1 MKKVN
6 FLYISFVFI
15 LIYTSAF
22 SQSNSQVLAGDKI
35 FSVNYS
41 LGIPNGSLHN
51 FISNKM
57 INGFNAD
64 VRSFITDK
72 FAAGLSIGW
81 NNFKEQYPRE
91 TYPNGNGSYSSV
103 RTKYL
108 STAPVMLTGFYHF
121 TTNKKIN
128 PYATAGAGIHLVTYN
143 KWDGAFGDSKS
154 SVKFGARL
162 GAGVLVPF
170 TDTFGLNLT
179 ARYNYAAFSYNEV
192 KDIQYL
198 DVSLGLYFISF

>member
-1 MKKVN
+1 MKKNN

-15 LIYTSAF
+15 LINIKAF

-35 FSVNYS
+35 FTINYS
-41 LGIPNGSLHN
+41 AGLPNGSLHN
-51 FISNKM
+51 FISDKM
-57 INGFNAD
+57 FSGFNAD

-91 TYPNGNGSYSSV
+91 TYPNGNGSFSSV
-103 RTKYL
+103 LTKYL

-128 PYATAGAGIHLVTYN
+128 PYAIAGAGIHLVNYN
-143 KWDGAFGDSKS
+143 KWDGVYGDSKS
-154 SVKFGARL
+154 SVRFGARL
-162 GAGVLVPF
+162 GAGILVPF
-170 TDTFGLNLT
+170 TDTFGLNLS
-179 ARYNYAAFSYNEV
+179 ARYNYAAFSYNEI
-192 KDIQYL
+192 KNIQYP